1 MSKADIYFIRQIN
14 LRAQLEQS
22 IILINCSYWT
32 PQLEVL
38 SKNERGQSKNF
49 QMYMFELIEV

>member
-38 SKNERGQSKNF
+38 SKNEHGQSKNF